1 MKYIDLLDDNELNDM
16 FERIDS
22 RDEVYNHGMSHALN
36 VVENIDKLSK
46 LLNINIEELNYLK
59 IAGYLHDIG
68 RAFSDENHQMFSK
81 DFVFKYLNSKIDPI
95 WLNKILLA
103 IEKHHEKENVNSLS
117 LFEHILLFSDK
128 MDFSY
133 KRLKVKA
140 ECFESNILDID
151 FEIVNNKFILECRCI
166 RPFSESELA
175 SSEKY
180 QKIIKRVQEFSSKL
194 NLGYEVCFE

>member
-22 RDEVYNHGMSHALN
+22 RDEIYNHGRIHALN
-36 VVENIDKLSK
+36 VVDNIEKLGK
-46 LLNINIEELNYLK
+46 LLNLSDEELNYLK
-59 IAGYLHDIG
+59 IAGYLHDVG
-68 RAFSDENHQMFSK
+68 RAFGDENHQIFSK
-81 DFVFKYLNSKIDPI
+81 DFAFKYLNSKVDSI

-103 IEKHHEKENVNSLS
+103 IEKHHEKLQVETLS

-140 ECFESNILDID
+140 DCFESNILDID
-151 FEIVNNKFILECRCI
+151 FDINGNKFILKCRCI
-166 RPFSESELA
+166 RPFSDEEL
-175 SSEKY
+175 SKSEKY
-180 QKIIKRVQEFSSKL
+180 QKILKRVQEFSSKL
-194 NLGYEVCFE
+194 NLGYDICFE